1 MRSTAVR
8 DGRSCEAAFDIYGA
22 KIVKNGID
30 KQVEVGKLRVNDISI
45 FFNQSSVWGAVS
57 YGGCQ

>member
-1 MRSTAVR
+1 MAEVVKLQV
-8 DGRSCEAAFDIYGA
+8 FDIYGA